1 MVESLSY
8 GSAGVLLSA
17 AGGKRKKERRL
28 LEKRDK
34 MNPLLEK
41 ASIGVRRAVF
51 LTLLSP
57 SRGPHHGMNQKED
70 ILWSKRGREIQNERV
85 RDSVMAYTTEGESV
99 FAFAQA
105 VFAEV

>member
-1 MVESLSY
+1 
-8 GSAGVLLSA
+8 
-17 AGGKRKKERRL
+17 
-28 LEKRDK
+28 
-34 MNPLLEK
+34 MNPLLKEK

-70 ILWSKRGREIQNERV
+70 ILWSKRGGEILNERV